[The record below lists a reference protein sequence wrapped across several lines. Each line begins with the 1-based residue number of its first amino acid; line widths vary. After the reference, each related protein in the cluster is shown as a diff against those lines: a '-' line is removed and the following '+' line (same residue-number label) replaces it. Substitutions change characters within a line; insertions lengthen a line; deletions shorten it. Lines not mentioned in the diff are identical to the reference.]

1 MQCPHFHLL
10 CVRASYVRDGNE
22 GDAGGLEASWN
33 GALTTSIMSYNDS
46 VTPGL
51 NIGMTKHT
59 VVDTASL

>member
-1 MQCPHFHLL
+1 M
-10 CVRASYVRDGNE
+10 RASYVRDGNE
-22 GDAGGLEASWN
+22 SDAGGLEASWN

-59 VVDTASL
+59 VVDTESL